1 MNILLWIIQGLLTL
15 LFIFSGAMKFVMSV
29 EQMNEQ
35 APVVLPGIF
44 LHFIGLCEVL
54 GGLGL
59 ILPSALRIKPGL
71 TPLAAAGLAII
82 TAGATVITLMGPMK
96 GMVVVPL
103 VTCLLCIFVAYGR
116 WRMKPITPR

>member
-1 MNILLWIIQGLLTL
+1 MNILLWIIQGLLAL

-35 APVVLPGIF
+35 SAVVLPGIF
-44 LHFIGLCEVL
+44 LHSIGLCEVL

-96 GMVVVPL
+96 GMVVTPL
-103 VTCLLCIFVAYGR
+103 VTCLLCIFVAWGR
-116 WRMKPITPR
+116 WKARPISPR

>member
-1 MNILLWIIQGLLTL
+1 MNILLWILQALLGLL
-15 LFIFSGAMKFVMSV
+15 FMFSGVTKFLMSV

-44 LHFIGLCEVL
+44 LHFIGVCELL
-54 GGLGL
+54 GGIGL
-59 ILPSALRIKPGL
+59 ILPAALRIKPML

-96 GMVVVPL
+96 AMAAIPL
-103 VTCLLCIFVAYGR
+103 VTCLLCIVIAWGR
-116 WRMKPITPR
+116 WRQQPISAR

>member
-1 MNILLWIIQGLLTL
+1 MNIVLWIIQILLGL

-44 LHFIGLCEVL
+44 LHFIGVCELL

-82 TAGATVITLMGPMK
+82 TAGATVITAMGPMK
-96 GMVVVPL
+96 GMALVPF
-103 VTCLLCIFVAYGR
+103 VTCVLCIFVAYGR

>member
-1 MNILLWIIQGLLTL
+1 MNILLWIIQGLLAL

-35 APVVLPGIF
+35 SAVVLPGIF
-44 LHFIGLCEVL
+44 LHFIGVCEVL

-82 TAGATVITLMGPMK
+82 TAGATVLTLMGPMK

-103 VTCLLCIFVAYGR
+103 VTCLLCIFVAWGR
-116 WRMKPITPR
+116 WRARPISPR